1 MEPMNK
7 REISRFNTKSKEGKQ
22 LVLVSYEV
30 TLSGR
35 YDAEDRILSEPWYE
49 TEGGLRVKKL
59 TATSYEVVATSQTL
73 VRI

>member
-1 MEPMNK
+1 MELMNK
-7 REISRFNTKSKEGKQ
+7 REILRFNTKSKEGRQ

-30 TLSGR
+30 TLSGK
-35 YDAEDRILSEPWYE
+35 YDADDRILSEPWYE

-59 TATSYEVVATSQTL
+59 TASSYEIVATNQIL